1 MIMVKTAAMPAS
13 LGFGKASPSPEWHTT
28 SVEDGARQ
36 SGIPSLILTDGL
48 FGSAEGKTA
57 HGLLR
62 CGDRFTPLA
71 VLDATSAGLTTAQV
85 IPNLNVDVPIFAT
98 VDEAIGECPAIST
111 AVVGVSTPAG
121 RLTESLRRALAECAR
136 HSLNLVAGLHDFL
149 VDDPVIAA
157 EAAAHGV
164 TITDVRRPSELSKLH
179 FWDGS
184 IYGVRAVRVAVLGMD
199 CVVGKRTTA
208 QALTQEINKRGR
220 HAEMIY
226 TGQTGWMQGSRYG
239 IVLDALV
246 DDFIT
251 GELEHAIVQCDR
263 DLSPDFMI
271 IEGQSGMQNPVSP
284 TGPAI
289 LLSADVDAVILH
301 VMPARRKYF
310 GTDVAVKSL
319 ESEFTL
325 TQAYGIPVVGVSLN
339 ALGASSE
346 DIADVARFCRA
357 HSLPLADPVR
367 DGAGPLAEAVL
378 GINPRER

>member
-1 MIMVKTAAMPAS
+1 
-13 LGFGKASPSPEWHTT
+13 
-28 SVEDGARQ
+28 
-36 SGIPSLILTDGL
+36 
-48 FGSAEGKTA
+48 
-57 HGLLR
+57 
-62 CGDRFTPLA
+62 
-71 VLDATSAGLTTAQV
+71 
-85 IPNLNVDVPIFAT
+85 
-98 VDEAIGECPAIST
+98 
-111 AVVGVSTPAG
+111 
-121 RLTESLRRALAECAR
+121 
-136 HSLNLVAGLHDFL
+136 
-149 VDDPVIAA
+149 
-157 EAAAHGV
+157 
-164 TITDVRRPSELSKLH
+164 
-179 FWDGS
+179 
-184 IYGVRAVRVAVLGMD
+184 MD
-199 CVVGKRTTA
+199 CIVGKRTTA
-208 QALTQEINKRGR
+208 QALTQEINECGR

-263 DLSPDFMI
+263 DLRPDFMI

-339 ALGASSE
+339 ALGATSE

-378 GINPRER
+378 GINPRELG